1 MPELVE
7 KKDPPIITK
16 MRNKKD
22 KFLEEFSKEKPIFDT
37 LLANENNNKLKSRSK
52 FKNEKKTIIKPIK

>member
-7 KKDPPIITK
+7 KNDPPIITK

-22 KFLEEFSKEKPIFDT
+22 KFLEEFSKEKPILDT
-37 LLANENNNKLKSRSK
+37 LLANENNNKLKSSSK